1 MPIDPRITA
10 AISIHS
16 RKGVYALLLGS
27 GVSRAADI
35 PTGWEVVLDL
45 INRVAELSGEPN
57 PPDPAVWYLEKHGEE
72 PTYSNLLAALGQT
85 QADRSHLLKGYFEPT
100 VEEREEGKKLP
111 TQAHHA
117 IAQLVADGY
126 FKVILTTNFD
136 RLIEQALAEAGVT
149 SKVLASADD
158 VDGMTPLQ
166 HSDCTVIK
174 LHGDYLDLGSRN
186 TPDELAEYD
195 SRVDE
200 LLDQVLTEYGLIVC
214 GWSAEWDEA
223 LRKAIAR
230 STRHRFA
237 TYWLAHGSLGDQ
249 AERLVSTRSA
259 QVIPIESADE
269 FFEDIQQKVN
279 SIEDGRTLHPVSREQ
294 AMATAER
301 YLAEARHLIRLE
313 NLVNNETTRLVAA
326 LSGPS
331 FDVDSPKPDT
341 ETIRARVERYE
352 ALTSNLASIF
362 MVGCYWGDPQH
373 YRLWRQSIQRIARYE
388 FRGGSSYNAWSQM
401 KFLPASFLLY
411 SAGIAAIAA
420 EKYDT
425 LQMLFLECK
434 SVNRGETESLIANAS
449 IGISFIGEAANELF
463 PPKHKRET
471 PGSDWLFERLKSSV
485 GQFLGEEIRYTDLF
499 NRFELLLSMSYWDLI
514 RQDWVPT
521 GRYGW
526 HEYGPEGT
534 IKLFL
539 QEIRADGDDWPP
551 LRVGMFSGSVER
563 AKEALTAISKLTVQL
578 RFP

>member
-10 AISIHS
+10 AISIQS

-72 PTYSNLLAALGQT
+72 PAYSKLLATLGQT

-100 VEEREEGKKLP
+100 AEERDEGKKLP
-111 TQAHHA
+111 TRAHHA

-136 RLIEQALAEAGVT
+136 RLIEQALAEVGVT
-149 SKVLASADD
+149 SKVLASAED

-186 TPDELAEYD
+186 TPDELAEYPP
-195 SRVDE
+195 RMDE
-200 LLDQVLTEYGLIVC
+200 LLDRVLTEYGLIVC

-230 STRHRFA
+230 SARHRFA
-237 TYWLAHGSLGDQ
+237 TYWLARGSLGDQ
-249 AERLVSTRSA
+249 AERLVSTRTA

-269 FFEDIQQKVN
+269 FFQDLQQKVK
-279 SIEDGRTLHPVSREQ
+279 SIEDSRTFHPLSRKL
-294 AMATAER
+294 AMETAKR
-301 YLAEARHLIRLE
+301 YLAEARHFIRLE
-313 NLVNNETTRLVAA
+313 DLVNNETTRLVAA
-326 LSGPS
+326 VSGPT
-331 FDVDSPKPDT
+331 FDVGSPRPDA
-341 ETIRARVERYE
+341 ETIRARAERYE

-362 MVGCYWGDPQH
+362 MVGCYWGDGQH

-388 FRGGSSYNAWSQM
+388 LRGGTSYDDWSQM
-401 KFLPASFLLY
+401 RFLPASFLLY
-411 SAGIAAIAA
+411 SAGMAAIAA

-425 LQMLFLECK
+425 LQMFFSESK
-434 SVNRGETESLIANAS
+434 SFTKGQTEPLIENAS
-449 IGISFIGEAANELF
+449 IRVSFINRAANELF
-463 PPKHKRET
+463 APKNKRKT

-485 GQFLGEEIRYTDLF
+485 GQFVGEEVRYAELF
-499 NRFELLLSMSYWDLI
+499 NRFELLLSMSYCDLI
-514 RQDWVPT
+514 DKEWVPS

-526 HEYGPEGT
+526 QQLGPEHPVS
-534 IKLFL
+534 LFL
-539 QEIRADGDDWPP
+539 QEIGAEGDDWPP
-551 LRVGMFSGSVER
+551 LRAGMFGGSAER
-563 AKEALTAISKLTVQL
+563 AKEALTTVRKLA
-578 RFP
+578 